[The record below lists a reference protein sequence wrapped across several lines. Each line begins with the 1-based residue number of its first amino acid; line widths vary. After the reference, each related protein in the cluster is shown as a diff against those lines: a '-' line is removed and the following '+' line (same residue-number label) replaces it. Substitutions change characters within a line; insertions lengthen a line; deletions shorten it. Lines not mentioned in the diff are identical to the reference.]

1 MAFNLKVK
9 SHTLPV
15 LLWWTVTR
23 LCSSRSGGNRD
34 ARREN
39 TPAPLETTL
48 GRRGL
53 WDLEFFCV
61 HHHSCFFFLIRG
73 VKNYKYQEEKEEEE
87 EELSM
92 GLDLG
97 RFDQC
102 YRFNKKLT

>member
-1 MAFNLKVK
+1 MTHGEK
-9 SHTLPV
+9 TP
-15 LLWWTVTR
+15 R
-23 LCSSRSGGNRD
+23 LRWRRRSAAEDCG
-34 ARREN
+34 
-39 TPAPLETTL
+39 T
-48 GRRGL
+48 
-53 WDLEFFCV
+53 WSFVCV

-87 EELSM
+87 EEEEEELSM